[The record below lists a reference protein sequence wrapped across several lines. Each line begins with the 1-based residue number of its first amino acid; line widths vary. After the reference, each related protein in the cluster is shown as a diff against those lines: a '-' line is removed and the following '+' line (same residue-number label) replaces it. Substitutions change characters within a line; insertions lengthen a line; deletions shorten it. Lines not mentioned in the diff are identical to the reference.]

1 MARKSA
7 HCGKNEVASPMRFCG
22 PVGEV
27 VAKRELHGDVVP
39 EHGLLGQDVAG
50 EVPHEGRLAE
60 IPVALVDDH
69 RRNLPGNQAWYR
81 QPANVAQAEATLRLQ
96 FTVFQLESPSG
107 SYVKF
112 AHMELIAEYYDI
124 EDIAS
129 PSGLSRN
136 LSDSSPQADR
146 SGAPAG
152 IQRADDAECHSST
165 SNTTQECG
173 HLPRPSI
180 SVR

>member
-1 MARKSA
+1 MFLLFNFLINSCCLKSHRVFRA
-7 HCGKNEVASPMRFCG
+7 QVANASADG
-22 PVGEV
+22 
-27 VAKRELHGDVVP
+27 AASLSAAD
-39 EHGLLGQDVAG
+39 A
-50 EVPHEGRLAE
+50 
-60 IPVALVDDH
+60 H

-96 FTVFQLESPSG
+96 FAVFQLESPSG